1 MSCNF
6 YQIAYSEETLK
17 PVYPGFKIFNQIG
30 KPYLDERETSHM
42 IDFFDAGYIK
52 DDDNFYSLVSPKFTN
67 KLKVDIADLN
77 IFINQNNDRDLIL
90 FNTDPK
96 WAYIFFNSWDQ
107 GESFHKGL
115 KKIAGLLNTNN
126 NFIRFNSRHNPKNLV
141 YSNYWAGKYSFWK
154 KYVLELK
161 KTRNKILSM
170 KADKKVLFYR
180 KAENHFAPIYP
191 FVMERML
198 SNYLIKNPKINYSNY
213 PYSKSQVIKMATN
226 ITDKVILWKYIDI
239 INTLDNNKDYK
250 SLKSVIKNLN
260 LFRTRVKHQNF
271 LGRLLT
277 NVNLLLK

>member
-52 DDDNFYSLVSPKFTN
+52 DDGNFYSLVSPKFTN

-77 IFINQNNDRDLIL
+77 VFINQNNDRDLIL

-170 KADKKVLFYR
+170 KADKKDLFYR

-239 INTLDNNKDYK
+239 INMLDNNKDYK
-250 SLKSVIKNLN
+250 SLKSLIKNLN

>member
-17 PVYPGFKIFNQIG
+17 PVYPSFKIFNQIG

-52 DDDNFYSLVSPKFTN
+52 DDGNFYSLVSPKFTN

-170 KADKKVLFYR
+170 KAGKKVLFYR

-250 SLKSVIKNLN
+250 SLKSLIKNLN

>member
-6 YQIAYSEETLK
+6 YQIAYSEESLK
-17 PVYPGFKIFNQIG
+17 PIHPGFKIFNQIG

-42 IDFFDAGYIK
+42 IDFFDAGYVK
-52 DDDNFYSLVSPKFTN
+52 DDGNFYSLVSPKFIN
-67 KLKVDIADLN
+67 KLKLNITDLN
-77 IFINQNNDRDLIL
+77 LFINQNDERDLIL

-96 WAYIFFNSWDQ
+96 WAYFFFNAWDQ
-107 GESFHKGL
+107 GESFHTGL
-115 KKIAGLLNTNN
+115 KKIAGLLNADS
-126 NFIRFNSRHNPKNLV
+126 NFIRLDSRHEPKNLV
-141 YSNYWAGKYSFWK
+141 YSNYWAAKYSFWK

-170 KADKKVLFYR
+170 KADKKKFFYR
-180 KAENHFAPIYP
+180 KAENHFALIYP

-213 PYSKSQVIKMATN
+213 PYSKLQVIKMATN
-226 ITDKVILWKYIDI
+226 FTDKVILWKYIDI

-250 SLKSVIKNLN
+250 SVKSVTESLN
-260 LFRTRVKHQNF
+260 FLRSKVKHQNF

-277 NVNLLLK
+277 NVNLLFK